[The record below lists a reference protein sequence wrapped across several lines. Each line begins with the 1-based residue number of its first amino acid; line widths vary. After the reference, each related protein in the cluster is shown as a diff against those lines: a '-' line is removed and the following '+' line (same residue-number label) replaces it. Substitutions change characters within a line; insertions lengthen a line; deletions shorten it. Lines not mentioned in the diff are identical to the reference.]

1 MGKLL
6 NRKEASMLVSRI
18 SNQSFGTSQAYKD
31 VLLGKKSFYYLN
43 TDDKLDVIYDKL
55 NSLENDHRGLSENQI
70 KMNDFNKEAFDC
82 LLAAS
87 SRNSRSSH
95 VAYNNIKSQYESN
108 KLNLVG

>member
-1 MGKLL
+1 
-6 NRKEASMLVSRI
+6 MLVSRI

-31 VLLGKKSFYYLN
+31 VLNGKREFYSLN

-55 NSLENDHRGLSENQI
+55 NSLEKDHRGLSENQI

-82 LLAAS
+82 LLSAS

-95 VAYNNIKSQYESN
+95 VAYNNIKSQYECN
-108 KLNLVG
+108 KLNIVG

>member
-1 MGKLL
+1 
-6 NRKEASMLVSRI
+6 MLVNSL
-18 SNQSFGTSQAYKD
+18 NKQAFGSSQVYRD
-31 VLLGKKSFYYLN
+31 VILGRKNFYSLS
-43 TDDKLDVIYDKL
+43 TDDKLNVIYDKL
-55 NSLENDHRGLSENQI
+55 NSLEKDHRGLSENQI

-108 KLNLVG
+108 KLNIVG

>member
-1 MGKLL
+1 
-6 NRKEASMLVSRI
+6 MLVNSV
-18 SNQSFGTSQAYKD
+18 SKQAFGSSQVYRD
-31 VLLGKKSFYYLN
+31 VILGRKNFYSLS
-43 TDDKLDVIYDKL
+43 TDDKLNVIYDKL
-55 NSLENDHRGLSENQI
+55 NSLEKDHRGLSENQI

-108 KLNLVG
+108 KLNIVG

>member
-1 MGKLL
+1 
-6 NRKEASMLVSRI
+6 MLVNSL
-18 SNQSFGTSQAYKD
+18 NKQAFGSSQVYRD
-31 VLLGKKSFYYLN
+31 VILGRKNFYSLS
-43 TDDKLDVIYDKL
+43 TDDKLNVIYDKL
-55 NSLENDHRGLSENQI
+55 NSLEKDHRSLSENQI

-108 KLNLVG
+108 KLNIVG

>member
-1 MGKLL
+1 MF
-6 NRKEASMLVSRI
+6 VSRI

-31 VLLGKKSFYYLN
+31 VLNGKREFYSLN

-55 NSLENDHRGLSENQI
+55 NSLEKDHRGLSENQI

-82 LLAAS
+82 LLSAS

-95 VAYNNIKSQYESN
+95 VAYNNIKSQYECN
-108 KLNLVG
+108 KLNIVG

>member
-1 MGKLL
+1 
-6 NRKEASMLVSRI
+6 MLVNSL
-18 SNQSFGTSQAYKD
+18 NKQAFGSSQVYRD
-31 VLLGKKSFYYLN
+31 VLLGKRNFYSLS
-43 TDDKLDVIYDKL
+43 TDDKLNVIYDKL
-55 NSLENDHRGLSENQI
+55 NSLEKDHRGLSENQI

-108 KLNLVG
+108 KLNIVG

>member
-1 MGKLL
+1 
-6 NRKEASMLVSRI
+6 MLVNSV
-18 SNQSFGTSQAYKD
+18 SKQAFGSSQVYRD
-31 VLLGKKSFYYLN
+31 VLLGKRNFYSLS
-43 TDDKLDVIYDKL
+43 TDDKLNVIYDKL
-55 NSLENDHRGLSENQI
+55 NSLEKDHRSLSENQI

-108 KLNLVG
+108 KLNIVG

>member
-1 MGKLL
+1 
-6 NRKEASMLVSRI
+6 MLVNGVSK
-18 SNQSFGTSQAYKD
+18 QAFGSSQVYRD
-31 VLLGKKSFYYLN
+31 VLLGKRNFYSLS
-43 TDDKLDVIYDKL
+43 TDDKLNVIYDKL
-55 NSLENDHRGLSENQI
+55 NSLEKDHRSLSENQI

-108 KLNLVG
+108 KLNIVG

>member
-1 MGKLL
+1 
-6 NRKEASMLVSRI
+6 MLVNSV
-18 SNQSFGTSQAYKD
+18 SKQAFGSSQVYRD
-31 VLLGKKSFYYLN
+31 VLLGKRNFYSLS
-43 TDDKLDVIYDKL
+43 TDDKLNVIYDKL
-55 NSLENDHRGLSENQI
+55 NSLEKDHRGLSENQI

-108 KLNLVG
+108 KLNIVG

>member
-1 MGKLL
+1 
-6 NRKEASMLVSRI
+6 MLVNGVSK
-18 SNQSFGTSQAYKD
+18 QAFGSSQVYRD
-31 VLLGKKSFYYLN
+31 VLLGKRNFYSLG
-43 TDDKLDVIYDKL
+43 TDDKLNVIYDKL

-108 KLNLVG
+108 KLNIVG

>member
-1 MGKLL
+1 
-6 NRKEASMLVSRI
+6 MLVNGI
-18 SNQSFGTSQAYKD
+18 SKLNFCSSQAYKD
-31 VLLGKKSFYYLN
+31 VLLEKRNFYSLS

-55 NSLENDHRGLSENQI
+55 NSLEKDHRGLSENQI

-95 VAYNNIKSQYESN
+95 VAYNNIKSQYECN
-108 KLNLVG
+108 KLNIVG

>member
-1 MGKLL
+1 
-6 NRKEASMLVSRI
+6 MLVNSV
-18 SNQSFGTSQAYKD
+18 SKQTFGSSQVYRD
-31 VLLGKKSFYYLN
+31 VLLGKRNFYSLS
-43 TDDKLDVIYDKL
+43 TDDKLNVIYDKL
-55 NSLENDHRGLSENQI
+55 NSLEKDHRSLSENQI

-108 KLNLVG
+108 KLNIVG